1 MKTITPQRASER
13 RGGGEGGGGLWITDA
28 GLPPIPLTGV
38 DLLETKQHKERK
50 IKNEC
55 KKKTLRMLKMKMAKY

>member
-38 DLLETKQHKERK
+38 DLLETKQQQGRK
-50 IKNEC
+50 IQDEC
-55 KKKTLRMLKMKMAKY
+55 